1 MKQEVLFDVRNLC
14 KYFRQGRKKVLKA
27 VDHVSFQVFAGE
39 TLGIV
44 GESGCGKTTCG
55 RTCIGLYRK
64 TSGEVLYRGQDIHAM
79 SKKDYRE
86 FTKEVQTVF
95 QDPYASLNPRM
106 RVEDIIAEGIDIHKM
121 AKNREERRE
130 RVYRL
135 LELVGLEKEH
145 ADRYIHE
152 FSGGQRQRIGIAR
165 ALAVD
170 PSCLL
175 CDESVSA
182 LDVSVQAQIL
192 KLLLRLQEEK
202 KLTYLF
208 ITHDLSVV
216 RFISDRLMVMYL
228 GRVMEIGGTDEL
240 CGNPVHPYT
249 KILLSSV
256 PIPDPD
262 KEKERMQITLKGELP
277 NPLSPP
283 AGCVFSPR
291 CPYATETCRTEEP
304 ELREVSKGH
313 FAACHYI
320 K

>member
-64 TSGEVLYRGQDIHAM
+64 TSGEVLYKGQDIHAM

-121 AKNREERRE
+121 AKSREERRE

-228 GRVMEIGGTDEL
+228 GRIMEIGGTDEL
-240 CGNPVHPYT
+240 CADPVHPYT

-277 NPLSPP
+277 NPLSLP

-291 CPYATETCRTEEP
+291 CPYATETCRTEKP